1 MKIAIAGAGAMGSR
15 FGVMLSRAGNQVI
28 LIDQWAAHVQAINEK
43 GLTVDTETGSSQ
55 VKLPAY
61 LPADVQEKP
70 ELVILFT
77 KSMGLA
83 NMLAAIEPI
92 LGETTKIV
100 CLLNGLG
107 HVPTLEKYVRKENIF
122 MGVTLWT
129 AGLVGPGHVKLVG
142 NGRVEVQN
150 IDPAGETAA
159 KEICDLFSQAGLNAV
174 YSENVIFSIWRK
186 ACVNGTLN
194 TLCTL
199 LDCNI
204 GEFGQL
210 PQAASLLRQII
221 AEFALIAKAADQVTL
236 TIEPVAQQI
245 EELYDPKQAG
255 LHYPSM
261 YQDLILHH
269 RLTEIDYLNG
279 YVAKKAAELNLATPI
294 CQLLTELIHA
304 KEALLVK

>member
-221 AEFALIAKAADQVTL
+221 AEFALVAKATDQVTL

-245 EELYDPKQAG
+245 EALYDPKQAG

>member
-15 FGVMLSRAGNQVI
+15 FGVMLSRAGNDVI
-28 LIDQWAAHVQAINEK
+28 LIDQWAEHVQAINER

-55 VKLPAY
+55 VKLAAY
-61 LPADVQEKP
+61 LPADVTEKP

-83 NMLAAIEPI
+83 KMLSAIEPI
-92 LGETTKIV
+92 LGPSTKIV

-107 HVPTLEKYVRKENIF
+107 HVPTLEKYVHKENIF

-142 NGRVEVQN
+142 SGRVEVQN
-150 IDPAGETAA
+150 IDPAGRAA
-159 KEICDLFSQAGLNAV
+159 AEEICQIFTQAGLNAE

-221 AEFALIAKAADQVTL
+221 AEFALVAKATDQVTL
-236 TIEPVAQQI
+236 EIEPVAQQI
-245 EELYDPKQAG
+245 EGLYDPKQAG

-261 YQDLILHH
+261 YQDLIQHH

-294 CQLLTELIHA
+294 CQLLTELVHA

>member
-28 LIDQWAAHVQAINEK
+28 LIDQWAEHVAAINAK

-55 VKLPAY
+55 VHLPAY
-61 LPADVQEKP
+61 LPAQVTEKP

-77 KSMGLA
+77 KSMGLPK
-83 NMLAAIEPI
+83 MLAAIEPI
-92 LGETTKIV
+92 LTPETKIV

-107 HVPTLEKYVRKENIF
+107 HVPTLEKYVHQENIF

-129 AGLVGPGHVKLVG
+129 AALIGPGHVKLVG
-142 NGRVEVQN
+142 DGRVEIQN
-150 IDPAGETAA
+150 IVPTEQAA
-159 KEICDLFSQAGLNAV
+159 AEEICRVFSAAGLKAE
-174 YSENVIFSIWRK
+174 YSPNVIFSIWRK

-204 GEFGQL
+204 AQLGAL
-210 PQAASLLRQII
+210 PQTAKLLRQII
-221 AEFALIAKAADQVTL
+221 AEFALIAKHDDQVDL
-236 TIEPVAQQI
+236 PVEPIAQDV
-245 EELYDPKQAG
+245 EALYDPKKAG
-255 LHYPSM
+255 EHYPSM
-261 YQDLILHH
+261 HQDLIEHH

-279 YVAKKAAELNLATPI
+279 YVAKKATAAGLATPI

>member
-15 FGVMLSRAGNQVI
+15 FGVMLSQAGNHVI
-28 LIDQWAAHVQAINEK
+28 LIDQWAEHVAAINAH
-43 GLTVDTETGSSQ
+43 GLTVDGETGSKQ
-55 VKLPAY
+55 VQLPAY
-61 LPADVQEKP
+61 LPADVTEKP

-77 KSMGLA
+77 KSMGLGK
-83 NMLAAIEPI
+83 MLQAIEPI
-92 LGETTKIV
+92 LGPDTKIV

-107 HVPTLEKYVRKENIF
+107 HVPTLTKYVQRKNIF

-129 AGLVGPGHVKLVG
+129 AALLGPGHVKLVG
-142 NGRVEVQN
+142 SGRVEVQN
-150 IDPAGETAA
+150 IDPAGQAAA
-159 KEICDLFSQAGLNAV
+159 KEICAAFSQAGLKAV

-204 GEFGQL
+204 GELGQL
-210 PQAASLLRQII
+210 PQTATLLRQII
-221 AEFALIAKAADQVTL
+221 KEFALVAKATDDVTL
-236 TIEPVAQQI
+236 EVEPVAAQI
-245 EELYDPKQAG
+245 EGLYDPAQAG

-261 YQDLILHH
+261 YQDLIQHH

-279 YVAKKAAELNLATPI
+279 YVAKKAAELQLSTPI